1 MIGSSMPIILIIA
14 GILIKLLAFAVRPLQ
29 QLPLMHPNDTTIE
42 NAVLFGGLYLA
53 LPCGI
58 LNVIVGILARSRGR
72 LKKSVVITGISVG
85 VIGILL
91 GLLSW
96 IAFSMLPSFES

>member
-1 MIGSSMPIILIIA
+1 MPVTLIIA

-53 LPCGI
+53 LPCGL
-58 LNVIVGILARSRGR
+58 LNVIVGILARSRGW
-72 LKKSVVITGISVG
+72 LKKPVVITGISVG

-96 IAFSMLPSFES
+96 FFFMTVSSFEF